1 MSADNYVLVRKE
13 KTHWVGYMQC
23 ASIEKA
29 NYDEQLF
36 CTDMLEDAIILAQ
49 EQDTEYGYRFVI
61 VGLVERYDPSPLVNE
76 PYSPLKCKCCGGI
89 QGI

>member
-23 ASIEKA
+23 ASIEET

-36 CTDMLEDAIILAQ
+36 CTDMLEDAIMLAQ
-49 EQDTEYGYRFVI
+49 EQDTEYGYQFEI
-61 VGLVERYDPSPLVNE
+61 GGLYDNTS
-76 PYSPLKCKCCGGI
+76 
-89 QGI
+89 

>member
-23 ASIEKA
+23 ASIEET

-36 CTDMLEDAIILAQ
+36 CTDMLEDAIMLAQ
-49 EQDTEYGYRFVI
+49 EQDTEYGYRFVR
-61 VGLVERYDPSPLVNE
+61 VGLVERYDPSSPSNE
-76 PYSPLKCKCCGGI
+76 TYLPMKCKCCGGTK
-89 QGI
+89 GI